1 MDVELTPTEVRVLGC
16 LIEKEIATPDYYPLT
31 LNALVNACNQK
42 SNRNPPMMRDES
54 SVISTLDNLRMTHQL
69 AIEVTSSESR
79 VAKYKHNFHAKWNFS
94 PAKTAILCE
103 LFLRGPQTP
112 GDLRAHASR
121 LHPLS
126 DRNEVEEILQG
137 LAIREDGPFVVQ
149 LPREPGKRE
158 QRWAHLFSGEPELAT
173 ESELLQEDMTGG
185 NEQIQALET
194 EVAALR
200 QELDELKASFA
211 EFKTAFE

>member
-1 MDVELTPTEVRVLGC
+1 R
-16 LIEKEIATPDYYPLT
+16 
-31 LNALVNACNQK
+31 
-42 SNRNPPMMRDES
+42 
-54 SVISTLDNLRMTHQL
+54 
-69 AIEVTSSESR
+69 
-79 VAKYKHNFHAKWNFS
+79 WNFS

-121 LHPLS
+121 LHPLV

-137 LAIREDGPFVVQ
+137 LAVREDGPFVVQ

-158 QRWAHLFSGEPELAT
+158 QRWAHLFSGEPEIAA
-173 ESELLQEDMTGG
+173 ESELPLEDTTGG